1 MKYGDNVNIC
11 LEHYFFFY
19 TTQQVSC
26 IHEPEAKY
34 LQMGSKIPKFQN
46 TFNKRSQDGF
56 CAIQAIILRK
66 RVASK
71 KKCAKKYKNR
81 KATGI
86 L

>member
-1 MKYGDNVNIC
+1 
-11 LEHYFFFY
+11 
-19 TTQQVSC
+19 
-26 IHEPEAKY
+26 
-34 LQMGSKIPKFQN
+34 MGSKIPKFQN